1 MRLCYIGSANSI
13 HTQRWVKYF
22 VEKGHETHLI
32 SYEPGNIDNVNVYV
46 LPERKN
52 RYLSFFSRYLEV
64 KKLIK
69 KIKPDL
75 VHAHYVGG
83 YGWLGALAGF
93 HPFVVS
99 AWGSD
104 IFVEPKVS
112 RISSLLTKFTL
123 GRADILLCD
132 GNNLK
137 DGMIQLGADAEKIRV
152 IFYGTDTKKFRPDQ
166 RDENIRK
173 NLFNSD
179 SQIVISTRNL
189 EPIYDVETLVKAVPL
204 ILIKLPE
211 TKFII
216 VGSGSEKERLIEL
229 AKSSG
234 VLDSIRFVGRIPNE
248 ELPKYI
254 ASSDVYVSTSLSDG
268 GLAASTSEA
277 MACELPVVITDFGV
291 NRMWVEDGVNGFI
304 VPTKYP
310 ESLAEKIIY
319 LLENKD
325 IMMKFGKIN
334 RKLIQN
340 RNDYYKEMNKVEKI
354 YKELVEA
361 NKP

>member
-1 MRLCYIGSANSI
+1 MRLCYLGSANSI
-13 HTQRWVKYF
+13 HTQRWIKYF
-22 VEKGHETHLI
+22 AEKGHETHLI
-32 SYEPGNIDNVNVYV
+32 SYEPGIIDNVKMYV

-52 RYLSFFSRYLEV
+52 RYFSLISRYFEV
-64 KKLIK
+64 KKLVK
-69 KIKPDL
+69 NIKPDL
-75 VHAHYVGG
+75 VHAHYIGG
-83 YGWLGALAGF
+83 YGWLGALTGS
-93 HPFVVS
+93 HPFVAS

-104 IFVEPKVS
+104 ILAEPKVS
-112 RISSLLTKFTL
+112 RISCLLTKFTL

-137 DGMIQLGADAEKIRV
+137 DGMTQLGADAEKIRI
-152 IFYGTDTKKFRPDQ
+152 IFFGTDTQKFRPEQ
-166 RDENIRK
+166 RDEKLRK
-173 NLFNSD
+173 ELFNSN

-189 EPIYDVETLVKAVPL
+189 EPIYDVETLVNAVPL
-204 ILIKLPE
+204 ILKKLPE

-216 VGSGSEKERLIEL
+216 VGSGSEKEHLMGL

-234 VLDSIRFVGRIPNE
+234 VLNSIKFVGRIPNV

-277 MACELPVVITDFGV
+277 MACELPVVITDFGM
-291 NRMWVEDGVNGFI
+291 NRMWVKDGVNGFI
-304 VPTKYP
+304 FPTKNP
-310 ESLAEKIIY
+310 ESLAEKTIY

-325 IMMKFGKIN
+325 IRIKFGKIN
-334 RKLIQN
+334 RKIIQN
-340 RNDYYKEMNKVEKI
+340 RNDYYKEMNKIENV

-361 NKP
+361 YKP